1 MTSEIDTAGISPS
14 QRISHHRAI
23 GDKIGAVFVKSR
35 LQPDGSWHTLNVL
48 KKANPSKDGDAKP
61 PV

>member
-1 MTSEIDTAGISPS
+1 MS
-14 QRISHHRAI
+14 RLRLNSHHPAI
-23 GDKIGAVFVKSR
+23 DDKIPTGFVKTR
-35 LQPDGSWHTLNVL
+35 LQRDGSWHTLDVL